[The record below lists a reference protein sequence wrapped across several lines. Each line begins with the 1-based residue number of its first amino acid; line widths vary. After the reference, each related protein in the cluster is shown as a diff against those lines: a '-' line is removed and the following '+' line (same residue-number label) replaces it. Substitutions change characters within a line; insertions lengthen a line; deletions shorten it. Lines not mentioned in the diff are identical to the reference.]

1 VQESRHLN
9 LIPRV
14 FKSRCHLQALLF
26 GTSILFLI
34 CPAHAQERENL
45 RISTLFIGA
54 SLLPIWVA
62 QDQGTFAR
70 AGLDVEV
77 ISMQSGLSTV
87 ALLAGEVDAIFG
99 TPQVTLATLAVKN
112 PPPLVAI
119 AAWASGS
126 AHWLVVDPSIRT
138 VKDLENRTL
147 ATSRPKAADQ
157 GYAIAILERNGVD
170 PRRVTFLSA
179 GGQDGRMSALRTKR
193 VAGSVFNRYYTLKL
207 RKDGFRDL
215 ARLETSDYPFPP
227 AAYFVRKDSLQTKRR
242 ALKSFITALMQATE
256 RQKKD
261 KELAVRLIRKNLRLE
276 DPEVIDAAYEDGV
289 TISYP
294 AFTERQF
301 QVAVD
306 LMSKSIGQPLQ
317 LSYRQVVDPSLVQE
331 IARQG
336 SGS

>member
-1 VQESRHLN
+1 MSSRLAFLVLRVIHSYPHL
-9 LIPRV
+9 R
-14 FKSRCHLQALLF
+14 LLCF
-26 GTSILFLI
+26 SILSLLLVSS
-34 CPAHAQERENL
+34 AHAQERERL

-54 SLLPIWVA
+54 SLLPIWIA
-62 QDQGTFAR
+62 QDQGAFAR

-112 PPPLVAI
+112 PPPLIAI
-119 AAWASGS
+119 AAWGSGS
-126 AHWLVVDPSIRT
+126 EHWLVVDPVIRS
-138 VKDLENRTL
+138 VRDLENKNL

-157 GYAIAILERNGVD
+157 GYAIAILERFGVD

-179 GGQDGRMSALRTKR
+179 GGQDGRMSALRSKR
-193 VAGSVFNRYYTLKL
+193 VYGSVFNRYYTLKL
-207 RKDGFRDL
+207 KKDGFRDL
-215 ARLETSDYPFPP
+215 ARLETPEYPFPP

-242 ALKSFITALMQATE
+242 GLKSFITALIEATE

-289 TISYP
+289 TISY
-294 AFTERQF
+294 
-301 QVAVD
+301 
-306 LMSKSIGQPLQ
+306 
-317 LSYRQVVDPSLVQE
+317 
-331 IARQG
+331 
-336 SGS
+336 